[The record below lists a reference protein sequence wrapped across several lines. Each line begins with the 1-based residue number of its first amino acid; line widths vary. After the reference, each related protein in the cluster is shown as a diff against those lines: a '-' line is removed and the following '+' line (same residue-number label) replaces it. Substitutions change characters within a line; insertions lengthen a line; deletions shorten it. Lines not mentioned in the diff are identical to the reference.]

1 MHQCNEKSKSRECLE
16 SLRLSR
22 CVLKSSS
29 CEFAWLPQQLPLL
42 TPHQPIRTLKMTLDD
57 SEQVGRT
64 LQYLYR
70 IKQEHK
76 FIAGRLDATLAAQN
90 ATQETLKELMAR
102 LAQVE
107 RQSSQVADETNQ
119 CRQACATANA
129 GVNRGLEE
137 VKANIERQCLKTK
150 VLETND
156 HEKDCRLKTFLGL
169 IQDVSQRLG
178 QQEQSTSLLTTGMNR
193 GLEEAKAHIERQCLK
208 TKVLETNDH
217 EKDGRLKTFLGM
229 IQDVSQRLGQQEQS
243 TALLLKSKGKL
254 TKKHDDHDWESQ
266 VVNLKTENQGMRGE
280 LEAVKMQSGQ
290 LATDFKKL
298 QEEMREL
305 KRERSENLA
314 TQVQDASTIATVLV
328 PRSQPEETQ
337 EPEMTQE
344 KQQSPQPAQ
353 TRKRTRTVSGVD
365 ASVPQSQPT
374 EAARPAKSP
383 RNRPEATEN
392 VSKRPLQLPRPRVH
406 PAVQENALTRTT
418 PAFDTPAQQSE
429 HTRPAR
435 ATQPHQPLRTRP
447 EAPAK
452 DITRSTQ
459 LPRPGGAHQ
468 AVQENVVF
476 KPPQISQSSQSQG
489 HVYVR
494 RSPRNHPECQSLVE
508 PRRASRVSSHGDN
521 REKRS
526 PEKRLRG
533 TEAQPQHCSQDSV
546 VRASP
551 VENQATAVPNPHA
564 QQNTMSLR
572 KDPKT
577 QRLIFRYADTQHA
590 RERIE
595 SIFARP
601 DPTVPSTKETMQHH
615 DVHNPRQLEMT
626 KKAHSKKATGT
637 LSSPR
642 KRKSSAG
649 ENTLGGSG
657 STAPTGQD
665 GSLSMNQGYPRLDQR
680 RKVETRRSTR
690 LETQTRT
697 QTQEANR
704 GLASTTSA
712 QPKNQQPEQDHRKQT
727 GQGSH
732 AQSRPTKRKKR
743 YLPVYDLPA
752 LEE

>member
-1 MHQCNEKSKSRECLE
+1 
-16 SLRLSR
+16 
-22 CVLKSSS
+22 
-29 CEFAWLPQQLPLL
+29 
-42 TPHQPIRTLKMTLDD
+42 MTLDD

-217 EKDGRLKTFLGM
+217 EKDGRLKTFLSM

-344 KQQSPQPAQ
+344 KQQRCATFHAGDDWQDQTNLLKAPNQPRLANVLAQ
-353 TRKRTRTVSGVD
+353 FLVLMPPCRSLNLLRPLDPPNLLVIVQKPRRMFPSGHFSYLDLASIQQSRKTHSLGPHLLLIPPRSSLNIPDLLGPLNPINLCVLV
-365 ASVPQSQPT
+365 Q
-374 EAARPAKSP
+374 RPRQRISRGPPSCLDLAVLTKQ
-383 RNRPEATEN
+383 
-392 VSKRPLQLPRPRVH
+392 SKRMLFLSHLRSLNPLNRKAMFTFGGLLATTRNVRV
-406 PAVQENALTRTT
+406 
-418 PAFDTPAQQSE
+418 
-429 HTRPAR
+429 
-435 ATQPHQPLRTRP
+435 
-447 EAPAK
+447 
-452 DITRSTQ
+452 
-459 LPRPGGAHQ
+459 
-468 AVQENVVF
+468 
-476 KPPQISQSSQSQG
+476 
-489 HVYVR
+489 
-494 RSPRNHPECQSLVE
+494 
-508 PRRASRVSSHGDN
+508 
-521 REKRS
+521 
-526 PEKRLRG
+526 
-533 TEAQPQHCSQDSV
+533 
-546 VRASP
+546 
-551 VENQATAVPNPHA
+551 
-564 QQNTMSLR
+564 
-572 KDPKT
+572 
-577 QRLIFRYADTQHA
+577 
-590 RERIE
+590 
-595 SIFARP
+595 
-601 DPTVPSTKETMQHH
+601 
-615 DVHNPRQLEMT
+615 
-626 KKAHSKKATGT
+626 
-637 LSSPR
+637 
-642 KRKSSAG
+642 
-649 ENTLGGSG
+649 
-657 STAPTGQD
+657 
-665 GSLSMNQGYPRLDQR
+665 
-680 RKVETRRSTR
+680 
-690 LETQTRT
+690 
-697 QTQEANR
+697 
-704 GLASTTSA
+704 
-712 QPKNQQPEQDHRKQT
+712 
-727 GQGSH
+727 
-732 AQSRPTKRKKR
+732 
-743 YLPVYDLPA
+743 
-752 LEE
+752 